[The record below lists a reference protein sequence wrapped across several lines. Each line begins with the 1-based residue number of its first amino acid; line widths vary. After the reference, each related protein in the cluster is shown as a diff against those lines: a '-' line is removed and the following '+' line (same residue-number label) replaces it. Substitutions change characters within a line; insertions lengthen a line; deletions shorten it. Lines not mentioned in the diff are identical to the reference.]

1 MGDKMQ
7 FKEEIIV
14 LKEIK
19 YKEFDKIL
27 HAYSKNKGKIQ
38 IISRGCRKP
47 KSKLISVSNIF
58 SHSNCI
64 LYKSKDMYIL
74 NSADLINNFYK
85 LRENIDLFYYG
96 SYILELIYFITN
108 ENDVDNKI
116 FDMTLIVLSELEKNS
131 KIEIVIA
138 AYELKL
144 VSLLGYR
151 PNLTTCLNC
160 RSKLEADATLVV
172 EEGGFYCKKCNHNT
186 LNGKKMMYNEIET
199 MGKILMT
206 KFENLS
212 DIANINHKVIKIIRD
227 FLFYHI
233 GKKNFTSLK
242 IIEKGDIIG

>member
-1 MGDKMQ
+1 MQ
-7 FKEEIIV
+7 CKEEIIV

-27 HAYSKNKGKIQ
+27 HAYSKNNGKIQ

-58 SHSNCI
+58 SHSKCI

-74 NSADLINNFYK
+74 NSADLIHNFYK
-85 LRENIDLFYYG
+85 LRENIELFYYG
-96 SYILELIYFITN
+96 SYILELIYYITN

-116 FDMTLIVLSELEKNS
+116 FDMTLIVLSKLEKNFNT
-131 KIEIVIA
+131 EIIIA

-160 RSKLEADATLVV
+160 GIKLEADAMLVI
-172 EEGGFYCKKCNHNT
+172 EEGGFYCKKCNHNM
-186 LNGKKMMYNEIET
+186 LNGKKMMYKEIET
-199 MGKILMT
+199 MGKILMS
-206 KFENLS
+206 KFENLN
-212 DIANINHKVIKIIRD
+212 DITNINHNVIKIIRN

-242 IIEKGDIIG
+242 ILEKGDIIG